1 MLDQIARQ
9 MIDFYKDM
17 VTQRMMDQRI
27 LEELYNFKN
36 VIVELTR

>member
-1 MLDQIARQ
+1 MLDQIAQQ

-17 VTQRMMDQRI
+17 VTQRIMDQRI

-36 VIVELTR
+36 VTEELTR